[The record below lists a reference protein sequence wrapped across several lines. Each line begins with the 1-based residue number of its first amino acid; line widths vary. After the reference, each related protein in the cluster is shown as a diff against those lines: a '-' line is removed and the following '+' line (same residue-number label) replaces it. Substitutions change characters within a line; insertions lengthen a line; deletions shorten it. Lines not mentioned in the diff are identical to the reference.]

1 MENLKMI
8 GKTKILTGLATIAVV
23 GSAAVPFVAS
33 AQQSG
38 TPGTTAPATAPE
50 HGGPRGGTA
59 LATALG
65 ITPEALKVAI
75 EAARATTPKLTAD
88 QMKDKA
94 AREAN
99 QTAYQAA
106 LATKLGITVEKL
118 QTAQT
123 SVRPAP
129 GDRKG
134 PGSHGPGELRAFGNE
149 ALAKALGIDIATLT
163 AAEKAVRE
171 SLPKPAFTPGTRPD
185 QPTLDA
191 LKAQHATALAA
202 KLGISVDALNAAQAK
217 VKAEFAA
224 AHQARE
230 TQMLATVLAKAV
242 TDGKITQAKAD
253 EIKAQVAQGGD
264 AAKAARETLRTLLG
278 GGDRPQRGPGGPGGR
293 GFGGPA
299 KAATPSA

>member
-1 MENLKMI
+1 MMI
-8 GKTKILTGLATIAVV
+8 GKTKILTGLAAIAVV

-38 TPGTTAPATAPE
+38 TPGTTTAATAPE

-65 ITPEALKVAI
+65 ITPEALKAAM
-75 EAARATTPKLTAD
+75 ETARAATPKLTAD

-106 LATKLGITVEKL
+106 LATSLGISAEKL
-118 QTAQT
+118 QAAQT
-123 SVRPAP
+123 SVKPAP

-134 PGSHGPGELRAFGNE
+134 PGGHGPGEVRAFGNE
-149 ALAKALGIDIATLT
+149 ALAKALGIDVATLT

-185 QPTLDA
+185 KAALDA
-191 LKAQHATALAA
+191 LKVQHTTALAA

-217 VKAEFAA
+217 VKAEFDA

-253 EIKAQVAQGGD
+253 EIKAQVAQGGA

>member
-1 MENLKMI
+1 MMN
-8 GKTKILTGLATIAVV
+8 GKTKILTGLTAIAVV
-23 GSAAVPFVAS
+23 GSAAGPFVAS

-38 TPGTTAPATAPE
+38 TPGTTAAATAPE

-65 ITPEALKVAI
+65 ITPEALKTAMVT
-75 EAARATTPKLTAD
+75 ARAATPKLTAD

-106 LATKLGITVEKL
+106 LATSLGISVEKL
-118 QTAQT
+118 QAAQT
-123 SVRPAP
+123 SVKPAP

-134 PGSHGPGELRAFGNE
+134 PSGPGHGELRAVGNE
-149 ALAKALGIDIATLT
+149 ALAKALGIDVAMLT
-163 AAEKAVRE
+163 AAEKAGRE

-185 QPTLDA
+185 KAALDA
-191 LKAQHATALAA
+191 LKVQHTTALAA
-202 KLGISVDALNAAQAK
+202 KLGISVGALNAAQAK
-217 VKAEFAA
+217 VKAEFDA

-293 GFGGPA
+293 GHGGQAQPA
-299 KAATPSA
+299 WPAA